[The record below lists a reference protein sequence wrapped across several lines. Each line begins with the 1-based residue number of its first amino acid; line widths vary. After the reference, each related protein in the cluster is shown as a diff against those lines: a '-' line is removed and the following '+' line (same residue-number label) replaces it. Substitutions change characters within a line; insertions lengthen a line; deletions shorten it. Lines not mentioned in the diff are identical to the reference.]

1 MLILKIPLSHATMTS
16 KEGTYMSGIS
26 GVSSVNYSS
35 YGNFASGKK
44 INSAADGAAE
54 LSIIENENRQVGG
67 LDAGANNM
75 KSAKE
80 ALNISD
86 GALGQVTDYLQR
98 MRELAVQAKNG
109 IYSDSDKQMIQDE
122 INQLKQGISD
132 IAGQTDY
139 NTKKL
144 LDGTN
149 TQFDLA
155 IDADGNSKSFT
166 TANATLQALGIEDF
180 DVTKDFSLQTI
191 DDALDKVTEARG
203 SMGAQSNAFDY
214 ALNYN
219 ANASYNLTGA
229 KSKLEDLDFPKAISE
244 KKKQQTLQEYALMMQ
259 KKRQEQEAS
268 KPSIMSTTNH
278 KTPHCCRA

>member
-1 MLILKIPLSHATMTS
+1 
-16 KEGTYMSGIS
+16 MSGIS
-26 GVSSVNYSS
+26 GVSSYNYTS

-54 LSIIENENRQVGG
+54 LSIIEREDRQIGG
-67 LDAGANNM
+67 LDAGAGNM
-75 KSAKE
+75 QSAKE

-109 IYSDSDKQMIQDE
+109 IYSDSDKRMIQDE
-122 INQLKQGISD
+122 IDQLKQGISD

-149 TQFDLA
+149 SEFELA
-155 IDADGNSKSFT
+155 VDADGNTKSFT
-166 TANATLQALGIEDF
+166 TANATLQALGIGDF

-191 DDALDKVTEARG
+191 DDALDKVTSARG

-214 ALNYN
+214 ALGYN

-229 KSKLEDLDFPKAISE
+229 KSRIEDLDFPQAVSDQ
-244 KKKQQTLQEYALMMQ
+244 KKQQTLQAYALMMQ
-259 KKRQEQEAS
+259 KKRQEQEA
-268 KPSIMSTTNH
+268 KKVNNLFV
-278 KTPHCCRA
+278 

>member
-1 MLILKIPLSHATMTS
+1 
-16 KEGTYMSGIS
+16 MSGIS
-26 GVSSVNYSS
+26 GVSSYDYTS

-54 LSIIENENRQVGG
+54 LSIIEREDRQIGG
-67 LDAGANNM
+67 LDAGAGNM
-75 KSAKE
+75 QSAKE

-109 IYSDSDKQMIQDE
+109 IYSDSDKRMIQDE
-122 INQLKQGISD
+122 IDQLKQGISD

-149 TQFDLA
+149 SEFEMA
-155 IDADGNSKSFT
+155 VDADGNTKSFT

-180 DVTKDFSLQTI
+180 DVTKDFSLRTI
-191 DDALDKVTEARG
+191 DDALDKVTSARG

-214 ALNYN
+214 ASSYN

-229 KSKLEDLDFPKAISE
+229 KSRIEDLDFPQAVSDQ
-244 KKKQQTLQEYALMMQ
+244 KKQQTLQAYALMMQ
-259 KKRQEQEAS
+259 KKRQEQEA
-268 KPSIMSTTNH
+268 KKVNNLFV
-278 KTPHCCRA
+278 

>member
-1 MLILKIPLSHATMTS
+1 
-16 KEGTYMSGIS
+16 MSGIS
-26 GVSSVNYSS
+26 GVSSYDHTS
-35 YGNFASGKK
+35 YGNFASGRK

-54 LSIIENENRQVGG
+54 LTIIESEDRQIGG
-67 LDAGANNM
+67 LDAGAGSM
-75 KSAKE
+75 QSAKE

-109 IYSDSDKQMIQDE
+109 TYSDSDKQMIQDE
-122 INQLKQGISD
+122 IDGLKQGISD

-149 TQFDLA
+149 SEFEMA
-155 IDADGNSKSFT
+155 VDADGNTKSFT

-180 DVTKDFSLQTI
+180 DVTKDFNLQTI
-191 DDALDKVTEARG
+191 DDALDKVTSARG

-214 ALNYN
+214 ALDYN

-229 KSKLEDLDFPKAISE
+229 KSKLEDLDFPQAVSE
-244 KKKQQTLQEYALMMQ
+244 RKKQETLQAYALTMQ
-259 KKRQEQEAS
+259 RKRQEQEE
-268 KPSIMSTTNH
+268 KKVNNLFV
-278 KTPHCCRA
+278 

>member
-1 MLILKIPLSHATMTS
+1 
-16 KEGTYMSGIS
+16 MSGIS
-26 GVSSVNYSS
+26 GVSSYNYTS

-54 LSIIENENRQVGG
+54 LSIIEREDRQIGG
-67 LDAGANNM
+67 LDAGAGNM
-75 KSAKE
+75 QSAKE

-109 IYSDSDKQMIQDE
+109 IYSDSDKRMIQDE
-122 INQLKQGISD
+122 IDQLKQGISD

-149 TQFDLA
+149 SEFEMA
-155 IDADGNSKSFT
+155 VDADGNTKSFT

-180 DVTKDFSLQTI
+180 DVTKDFNLQTI
-191 DDALDKVTEARG
+191 DDALDKVTSARG

-214 ALNYN
+214 ALSYN

-229 KSKLEDLDFPKAISE
+229 KSRIEDLDFPQAVSDQ
-244 KKKQQTLQEYALMMQ
+244 KKQQTLQAYALMMQ
-259 KKRQEQEAS
+259 KKRQEQEA
-268 KPSIMSTTNH
+268 KKVNNLFV
-278 KTPHCCRA
+278 

>member
-1 MLILKIPLSHATMTS
+1 
-16 KEGTYMSGIS
+16 MSGIS

-229 KSKLEDLDFPKAISE
+229 KSKLEDLDFPKAVSE
-244 KKKQQTLQEYALMMQ
+244 KKKQQTLQEYALLMQ
-259 KKRQEQEAS
+259 KKRQEQEANR
-268 KPSIMSTTNH
+268 MSQFFM
-278 KTPHCCRA
+278 

>member
-1 MLILKIPLSHATMTS
+1 
-16 KEGTYMSGIS
+16 MSGIS
-26 GVSSVNYSS
+26 GVGSYNYTS

-54 LSIIENENRQVGG
+54 LSIIEREDRQIGG
-67 LDAGANNM
+67 LDAGAGNM
-75 KSAKE
+75 QSAKE

-109 IYSDSDKQMIQDE
+109 IYSDSDKRMIQDE
-122 INQLKQGISD
+122 IDQLKQGISD

-149 TQFDLA
+149 SEFEMA
-155 IDADGNSKSFT
+155 VDADGNTKSFT

-180 DVTKDFSLQTI
+180 DVTKDFNLQTI
-191 DDALDKVTEARG
+191 DDALDKVTSARG

-214 ALNYN
+214 ALSYN

-229 KSKLEDLDFPKAISE
+229 KSRIEDLDFPQAVSDQ
-244 KKKQQTLQEYALMMQ
+244 KKQQTLQAYALMMQ
-259 KKRQEQEAS
+259 KKRQEQEA
-268 KPSIMSTTNH
+268 KKVNNLFV
-278 KTPHCCRA
+278 